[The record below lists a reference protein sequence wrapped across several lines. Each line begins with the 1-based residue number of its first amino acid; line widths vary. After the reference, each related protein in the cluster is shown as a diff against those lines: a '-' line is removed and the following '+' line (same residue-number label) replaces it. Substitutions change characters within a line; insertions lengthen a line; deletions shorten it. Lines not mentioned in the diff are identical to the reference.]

1 MSRQIPLAR
10 PSFGPE
16 EAAVVAAVLESGW
29 VVQGPRVAEFEQ
41 GFAAFVA
48 ADHAVAMSSCT
59 TALHASIVALGVGP
73 GDEVIVPALTWIAT
87 ANVIEQVGATPVFAD
102 IRSDTFNVDERLLEP
117 LFTER
122 TVGVVPVHLFGL
134 AADMSGIVEAAHRRG
149 LWVLEDA
156 ACGLGAEIYG
166 VHVGTFGEAAC
177 FSFHPRKSITTGEG
191 GMVVTNDAGLART
204 LRSLRD
210 HGAEAVPHAASPAP
224 ASMPSFPRVGF
235 NYRMTDI
242 QGAIGIV
249 QLGRAAEF
257 IAERRRIAARY
268 DVALGD
274 LEWLRT
280 PITPEG
286 SRHGFQSYVVMI
298 RLDWDTGL
306 PTERDARWR
315 DGLMQRLEDQGIGSR
330 PGTHAPPLSEYYRT
344 QYGHRPE
351 DFPRAAVAERL
362 SVALPLYP
370 GLTESDIE
378 WVVETIRS
386 YKGPR

>member
-1 MSRQIPLAR
+1 MSRQIPLAL

-16 EAAVVAAVLESGW
+16 EAAAVAAVLESGW

-41 GFAAFVA
+41 SFAGFVG
-48 ADHAVAMSSCT
+48 ADHAIAVSSCT
-59 TALHASIVALGVGP
+59 TALHASVVALGVGP

-87 ANVIEQVGATPVFAD
+87 ANVIEQVGATPVFVD
-102 IRSDTFNVDERLLEP
+102 IRSDTFDLDERLLEP

-134 AADMSGIVEAAHRRG
+134 AADMSKILEAARRRG
-149 LWVLEDA
+149 VWVLEDA
-156 ACGLGAEIYG
+156 ACGLGAEIDG
-166 VHVGTFGEAAC
+166 VHVGTFGEAGC

-191 GMVVTNDAGLART
+191 GMVVTNDARLAAS

-210 HGAEAVPHAASPAP
+210 HGAETNHRAPGPAP

-242 QGAIGIV
+242 QGAIGSV

-257 IAERRRIAARY
+257 VAERRRIAARY
-268 DVALGD
+268 DRGLGD
-274 LEWLRT
+274 LEWLLPPTT
-280 PITPEG
+280 PDG

-298 RLDWDTGL
+298 RLDRDSEL

-315 DGLMQRLEDQGIGSR
+315 DGLMQRLEDHGIGSR

-344 QYGHRPE
+344 RYGHRPE
-351 DFPRAAVAERL
+351 DFPRAAAAERL

-370 GLTESDIE
+370 GLTEVDTE
-378 WVVETIRS
+378 RVVETIRS
-386 YKGPR
+386 YEGPR

>member
-1 MSRQIPLAR
+1 MSPQIPLAR

-16 EAAVVAAVLESGW
+16 EAAAVAAVLESGW
-29 VVQGPRVAEFEQ
+29 VVQGPKVAEFEQ
-41 GFAAFVA
+41 GFAAFVG
-48 ADHAVAMSSCT
+48 ADHAVAMNSCT
-59 TALHASIVALGVGP
+59 TALHASVVALGVGP

-87 ANVIEQVGATPVFAD
+87 ANVIEQVGATPVFVD
-102 IRSDTFNVDERLLEP
+102 IRSDTFDLDERRIEP
-117 LFTER
+117 LFTDR

-134 AADMSGIVEAAHRRG
+134 AAHMSRIVEAARRRG

-156 ACGLGAEIYG
+156 ACGLGAEIDG

-191 GMVVTNDAGLART
+191 GMVVTNDARLAAS

-210 HGAEAVPHAASPAP
+210 HGAESVDGAAGPAP

-242 QGAIGIV
+242 QGAIGTV
-249 QLGRAAEF
+249 QLGRAADF

-268 DVALGD
+268 DASLGD
-274 LEWLRT
+274 LEWLRPPT
-280 PITPEG
+280 TPEG

-298 RLDWDTGL
+298 RLDWDTEL
-306 PTERDARWR
+306 PSEREARWR
-315 DGLMQRLEDQGIGSR
+315 DGLMQLLEDHGIGSR
-330 PGTHAPPLSEYYRT
+330 PGTHAPPLAEYYRT
-344 QYGHRPE
+344 RYGHRPE
-351 DFPRAAVAERL
+351 DFPLAAAAERL

-370 GLTESDIE
+370 GLTEDDIE
-378 WVVETIRS
+378 RVVDAIRS
-386 YKGPR
+386 YEGPR